1 MMIFFLRV
9 VVLVVGNAKKIHWDY
24 LLPHL
29 SRNHKKSSRNEAAL
43 RAVSKHL
50 KVAIARV
57 DTFFWDGTM
66 RSNKNWETLHTKW
79 VTKILF
85 QVKVCLN
92 NGLQWL
98 FLMNELC
105 ELLLWPV
112 VHLADPITQKWL
124 FEGSVWSHGR
134 FQSKH
139 RCLGDL
145 WAAKGVEWTCSCEIH
160 EWVWGH
166 VESQHWRSREFLG
179 WDGEAILL
187 ANTFWKGGPW
197 VQLWSQSRS
206 NLSEMVS
213 GRQDQLILQLF
224 GSKYW
229 TRSGI

>member
-1 MMIFFLRV
+1 MSHKNTFTRQGVLKQRPSV
-9 VVLVVGNAKKIHWDY
+9 VVFHEPIVRIV
-24 LLPHL
+24 
-29 SRNHKKSSRNEAAL
+29 AL
-43 RAVSKHL
+43 
-50 KVAIARV
+50 ARCPFGRPYHSEV
-57 DTFFWDGTM
+57 TF
-66 RSNKNWETLHTKW
+66 RK
-79 VTKILF
+79 
-85 QVKVCLN
+85 
-92 NGLQWL
+92 
-98 FLMNELC
+98 
-105 ELLLWPV
+105 P
-112 VHLADPITQKWL
+112 
-124 FEGSVWSHGR
+124 VWSHGG